1 MANECKVFEMIQ
13 PRSSLATIRPVP
25 FLARQQLSTGGTS
38 TAFNKS
44 TKMVTIVSSI
54 AGTVDFTFTA
64 GVAPTG
70 SLAPFPINA
79 NQEYDFDV
87 RGGTQVRF
95 D

>member
-1 MANECKVFEMIQ
+1 MANECKVFEMIG
-13 PRSSLATIRPVP
+13 PRKSNTPIRPVP
-25 FLARQQLSTGGTS
+25 FLARQQLSSAGTS
-38 TAFNKS
+38 AAFNKS
-44 TKMVTIVSSI
+44 TTMITIVSSI
-54 AGTVDFTFTA
+54 AGTVDFTSTA